1 MAYKNSDADLR
12 TQRFLDWAQTDQ
24 KVWISDKIKLLQHP
38 TDAQQGRCIL
48 AEQNVAKGEK
58 LFEIKRESVLNVITS
73 SLSTENPEI
82 RKLFL
87 HKLGHWEGLIV
98 VILYELKMAQEK
110 SQWWPYFQV
119 WPQQA
124 SMDSLMYWT
133 DEEVA
138 RLGPSAVRSRIGR
151 DGARAMYETVMGC
164 VKELNLTQL
173 ESVTW
178 EEFVHVAS
186 VVMAYSF
193 DMERPD
199 YDEDE
204 EDEDE
209 EEQNDEGLDDTMGP
223 ISVWKDGYI
232 KSMVPM
238 ADMLNADT
246 HKCNANLTYSPE
258 SLIMVAVDDIFS
270 GDQVYNIYGEFSNSE
285 LLRRYGYVEWTG
297 SKYDC
302 GEIPL
307 STVVQAMQA
316 CLGCSRGIID
326 KILDFI
332 QNRSEI
338 RDEVL
343 ESEPLVLDSYD
354 CYVDGQISPECITL
368 CQIIACSL
376 QLPRIE
382 TLSDKGLTD
391 FLQRLVKR
399 ALQSVNSNEITKVC
413 AHIIESALDLRL
425 REYPSHTFRE
435 PPPDSDSP
443 NTPEFKKNLAECV
456 LRSEVKSFQN
466 SFSSLRSEYQLID
479 DAVLMEKVK
488 AVKRKMN
495 SQKNKSNSS
504 KKMKK

>member
-1 MAYKNSDADLR
+1 MANRNRGKDQR
-12 TQRFLDWAQTDQ
+12 TQAFLDWAQTDQ
-24 KVWISDKIKLLQHP
+24 KLWISDKIKLQQHP
-38 TDAQQGRCIL
+38 TDAQQGRCVL

-58 LFEIKRESVLNVITS
+58 LFEIKRESVLNVTTS
-73 SLSTENPEI
+73 SLSRENSEI

-98 VILYELKMAQEK
+98 VILYELKMKQEN

-124 SMDSLMYWT
+124 SMNSLMYWS

-138 RLGPSAVRSRIGR
+138 QLSPSGVRNRIGR
-151 DGARAMYETVMGC
+151 DGARAMYETVLEC
-164 VKELNLTQL
+164 IKELNLTQFQA
-173 ESVTW
+173 VTW

-193 DMERPD
+193 DMERAD
-199 YDEDE
+199 YEE

-209 EEQNDEGLDDTMGP
+209 EEEDESGP
-223 ISVWKDGYI
+223 VSVWQDGYI

-246 HKCNANLTYSPE
+246 HKCNANLTYSPD
-258 SLIMVAVDDIFS
+258 SLIMVAVDDIIG
-270 GDQVYNIYGEFSNSE
+270 GDQVYNIYGEFPNSE
-285 LLRRYGYVEWTG
+285 LLRRYGYVEWAG

-307 STVVQAMQA
+307 CTVVQAMQA
-316 CLGCSRGIID
+316 CLGCSREIID
-326 KILDFI
+326 KILDLI

-343 ESEPLVLDSYD
+343 EGEPLVLESYD

-368 CQIIACSL
+368 CQIVACTL
-376 QLPRIE
+376 QLPRAE
-382 TLSDKGLTD
+382 TLSEKALLE
-391 FLQRLVKR
+391 FLQRLVKK
-399 ALQSVNSNEITKVC
+399 AIQSVNSNEITKVC
-413 AHIIESALDLRL
+413 AHVFESALDLRL

-435 PPPDSDSP
+435 PPPDSKP
-443 NTPEFKKNLAECV
+443 LNAPGYRKIMAECV
-456 LRSEVKSFQN
+456 LRSEVKAFQN
-466 SFSSLRSEYQLID
+466 SSRSLRSEYQLID
-479 DAVLMEKVK
+479 DAELLDKVK
-488 AVKRKMN
+488 AVKRKMT
-495 SQKNKSNSS
+495 SQKNRVKSS
-504 KKMKK
+504 KKMRK